1 MIEFVLFVW
10 AWLYTATAIEAQAVQ
25 MMAKTAPPPRKKIC
39 CNYLMK
45 EEEINVGGVICGEEK
60 GVESR
65 SG

>member
-1 MIEFVLFVW
+1 MIGYVLFVW
-10 AWLYTATAIEAQAVQ
+10 AWLYTATVIEAQTVNMIAR
-25 MMAKTAPPPRKKIC
+25 ASPPPRKKIC